1 LEVFIGRGVAIGS
14 CSWQLARSSW
24 QFSTLSTIFN
34 NLPLLHLPPFL
45 LIFKKLTFAKKNSR
59 MEKKASESLV
69 VMTELVLPNDTNNF
83 GNLMGGRL
91 MYWMDIAAALA
102 AMKHCAAPVVTA
114 SVDNISFETPIKIGN
129 VVHIEAKVTRAF
141 NSSME
146 VHMNVWGE
154 DAIQQYRYKSNEAYY
169 TFVALDPNGKPRP
182 INTLVPETED
192 EIKLHEGA
200 LRRRQI
206 RLILGGK
213 MKPEDAE
220 ELKALFVK

>member
-1 LEVFIGRGVAIGS
+1 MVLDLKLDHHLLSTPYF
-14 CSWQLARSSW
+14 CQK
-24 QFSTLSTIFN
+24 FST
-34 NLPLLHLPPFL
+34 
-45 LIFKKLTFAKKNSR
+45 

-114 SVDNISFETPIKIGN
+114 SVDNISFQTPIKIGN

-141 NSSME
+141 SSSME

-169 TFVALDPNGKPRP
+169 TFVALDPNSKPRK
-182 INTLVPETED
+182 INSLIPETED
-192 EIKLHEGA
+192 EIKLYEGA

-220 ELKALFVK
+220 ELRALFIK

>member
-1 LEVFIGRGVAIGS
+1 
-14 CSWQLARSSW
+14 
-24 QFSTLSTIFN
+24 
-34 NLPLLHLPPFL
+34 
-45 LIFKKLTFAKKNSR
+45 
-59 MEKKASESLV
+59 
-69 VMTELVLPNDTNNF
+69 
-83 GNLMGGRL
+83 
-91 MYWMDIAAALA
+91 
-102 AMKHCAAPVVTA
+102 
-114 SVDNISFETPIKIGN
+114 

-169 TFVALDPNGKPRP
+169 TFVALDPNNKPRT
-182 INTLVPETED
+182 INSLVPETE
-192 EIKLHEGA
+192 EEKKLFEGA

-213 MKPEDAE
+213 MKAEDAQ

>member
-1 LEVFIGRGVAIGS
+1 MYHL
-14 CSWQLARSSW
+14 LATPYFC
-24 QFSTLSTIFN
+24 QNFN
-34 NLPLLHLPPFL
+34 
-45 LIFKKLTFAKKNSR
+45 R

-114 SVDNISFETPIKIGN
+114 SVDNISFQTPIKIGN

-169 TFVALDPNGKPRP
+169 TFVALDPNGRPRK
-182 INTLVPETED
+182 INSLNPETED
-192 EIKLHEGA
+192 EIKLYEGA

-220 ELKALFVK
+220 ELKALFMK